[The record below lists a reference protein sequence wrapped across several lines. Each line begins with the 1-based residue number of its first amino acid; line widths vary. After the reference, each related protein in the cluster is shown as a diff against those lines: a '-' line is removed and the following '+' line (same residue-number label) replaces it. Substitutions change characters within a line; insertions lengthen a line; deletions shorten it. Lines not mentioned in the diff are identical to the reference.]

1 MRLTNIKHTV
11 RVLGLWEERA
21 GTMEDLP
28 CPPTYIPQLK
38 STSHASTSKIKSI
51 KTPKHAFRSPA
62 PKQYTTN
69 PKHNLYLRLEQ
80 ETMYSMLTLIP
91 SLKKLLP
98 PSSSHSSRLRHLQKP
113 SMLLRMRLLH
123 IPLRHLLHHKVPIDL
138 HFLRQLAVHHPP
150 LRRNRQRANG
160 GAWR

>member
-1 MRLTNIKHTV
+1 
-11 RVLGLWEERA
+11 
-21 GTMEDLP
+21 
-28 CPPTYIPQLK
+28 
-38 STSHASTSKIKSI
+38 
-51 KTPKHAFRSPA
+51 
-62 PKQYTTN
+62 
-69 PKHNLYLRLEQ
+69 
-80 ETMYSMLTLIP
+80 MYSMLTLTP

-160 GAWR
+160 GLGVDEGVDAVRDVGKGEFVGCL